1 MAHDPHHPLIR
12 RALFALARPLAR
24 LAASQRLS
32 LTELKRLI
40 ESAYYAELRQRDLTV
55 RETCD
60 LLEISPS
67 KAALLAQSLRQ
78 ALLHA
83 TPSVDALDAD
93 IIAALLWHEPLSLAK
108 LNQILPGA
116 RYATLRAILDDLL
129 KQGRVRAEHRSAESP
144 YRLVLDPTHRPEDR
158 WIEQLDQL
166 AQQLDDAAAPVL
178 AHVASLQTPDVQT
191 SERPDA

>member
-24 LAASQRLS
+24 LAADQRLS
-32 LTELKRLI
+32 LTDLKRLI

-55 RETCD
+55 RETCE

-78 ALLHA
+78 ALLHVA
-83 TPSVDALDAD
+83 PSVDALDAE

-129 KQGRVRAEHRSAESP
+129 AQGRVRAEHRSAESP
-144 YRLVLDPTHRPEDR
+144 YRLILDPVNRLEDR
-158 WIEQLDQL
+158 WIEQLDL
-166 AQQLDDAAAPVL
+166 LSQQVDSASAPLL
-178 AHVASLQTPDVQT
+178 AHVAALATPDAQT
-191 SERPDA
+191 SEPSDT